1 MTDTPTL
8 VAILTKQAVNCGD
21 HGQDIST
28 AVAITPGETVV
39 DFARRVLTR
48 ADWPMKDRRAEPEWY
63 VTLRLAEPAPEPATP
78 PFPTTESRTA

>member
-28 AVAITPGETVV
+28 AVAILPGETVE
-39 DFARRVLTR
+39 DLAYRVLTR
-48 ADWPMKDRRAEPEWY
+48 VDWPTKGRNVEPEWY
-63 VTLRLAEPAPEPATP
+63 VTLRLAETPRIPAPERTTP
-78 PFPTTESRTA
+78 